1 MSANSTTVASST
13 VASTTLEGF
22 PQSRIRGTGYR
33 LVPSQFPPIGV
44 FDSLSS
50 PDDAINAMKL
60 ESLTNDRLQLPLR
73 RARLLAKE
81 DWLLGVP
88 GATVV
93 MASFLHASPDGG
105 RFTKGELG
113 AWYAARSRN
122 TAIAETVYHQT
133 KRIKASTGLQMHATI
148 AMRELTHHLDARL
161 VDVRGTS
168 VRHPEFYDADSYE
181 KSQPFGERARTS
193 GASGIIYDSVR
204 HEAGTCLVIY
214 KPRII
219 PPVKQG
225 VHLEYRWS
233 GSETPDVLMLEQLQ

>member
-1 MSANSTTVASST
+1 MSEKSTTAAST
-13 VASTTLEGF
+13 VATTNFEGF
-22 PQSRIRGTGYR
+22 ALARIRGTGYR

-44 FDSLSS
+44 FDTVSS
-50 PDDAINAMKL
+50 PDDAIAAMKL
-60 ESLTNDRLQLPLR
+60 ESFTNDRLQLPLS
-73 RARLLAKE
+73 RARMLLKE
-81 DWLLGVP
+81 DWLVGVP

-105 RFTKGELG
+105 RFTQGELG

-133 KRIKASTGLQMHATI
+133 LRIKASAGLQMHATVS
-148 AMRELTHHLDARL
+148 MRELTHSLDARF
-161 VDVRGTS
+161 VDVRGTIA
-168 VRHPEFYDADSYE
+168 RHPELYDGNSYT
-181 KSQPFGERARTS
+181 KSQPFGERVRRDS

-204 HEAGTCLVIY
+204 HSTGTFVVIY

-233 GSETPDVLMLEQLQ
+233 GSETPDVLLLEQLQ